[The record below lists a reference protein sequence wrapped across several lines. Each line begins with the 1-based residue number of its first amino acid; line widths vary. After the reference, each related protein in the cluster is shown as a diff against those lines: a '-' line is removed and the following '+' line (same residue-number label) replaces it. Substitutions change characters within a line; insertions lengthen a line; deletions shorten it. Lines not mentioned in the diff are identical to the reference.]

1 MADPVL
7 KMSPLKPITQLGGDA
22 PRKDSF
28 PGLTITERTDT
39 ALASLSARQ
48 GKLAE
53 FHAAASAFFGFD
65 LPAPARSATGGVFT
79 AIWTGPEQWFIEAPF
94 ATHEDIA
101 PILKKGFG
109 DTASI
114 TEQTDGWGGFDLE
127 GEGVLSVFELLSNLD
142 LGKLP
147 SGGASR
153 TVIEHLG
160 CILVCRAAGKSYTVY
175 GGRSSAAS
183 LHHALVTAAKSA
195 L

>member
-1 MADPVL
+1 
-7 KMSPLKPITQLGGDA
+7 
-22 PRKDSF
+22 
-28 PGLTITERTDT
+28 
-39 ALASLSARQ
+39 
-48 GKLAE
+48 
-53 FHAAASAFFGFD
+53 
-65 LPAPARSATGGVFT
+65 LPAPGQSTSGGVWT

-101 PILKKGFG
+101 PILKQGFG

-127 GEGVLSVFELLSNLD
+127 GTGVLSVLEILSNLD
-142 LGKLP
+142 HGKLP
-147 SGGASR
+147 TGGASR

-160 CILVCRAAGKSYTVY
+160 CILICREAGRHYTVY

>member
-1 MADPVL
+1 MAEHR
-7 KMSPLKPITQLGGDA
+7 LKPITQLGGDQ

-28 PGLTITERTDT
+28 QGLTLTERTDT

-48 GKLAE
+48 GNPSGFQAAE
-53 FHAAASAFFGFD
+53 KALFGFD
-65 LPAPARSATGGVFT
+65 LPAPARTASGGDYT
-79 AIWTGPEQWFIEAPF
+79 AIWTGPDQWFIEASF

-127 GEGVLSVFELLSNLD
+127 GPGVLSVFEILSNLD
-142 LGKLP
+142 FGKLP

-160 CILVCRAAGKSYTVY
+160 CILVCREAGARYTVY

>member
-1 MADPVL
+1 M
-7 KMSPLKPITQLGGDA
+7 KPITQLGGDT

-28 PGLTITERTDT
+28 PGLTISERTDT

-48 GKLAE
+48 GKPAQ
-53 FHAAASAFFGFD
+53 FQATAKAFFGFD
-65 LPAPARSATGGVFT
+65 LPGAGRVATGGVYT
-79 AIWTGPEQWFIEAPF
+79 AIWTGQDQWFIEAPF
-94 ATHEDIA
+94 ASHEDIA

-114 TEQTDGWGGFDLE
+114 TEQTDGWGGFDLQGQGCITTLE
-127 GEGVLSVFELLSNLD
+127 ILCNLD
-142 LGKLP
+142 LGKMAAD
-147 SGGASR
+147 SASR

-160 CILVCRAAGKSYTVY
+160 CILICRETGQHYTVY

-183 LHHALVTAAKSA
+183 LHHALVTAARSA